1 MPSKS
6 KSAICVEN
14 LVVRTARDE
23 HLLNDDGSTFLGHG
37 TADLVFPTALPGSR
51 PSIVTLKD
59 FRIKV
64 TPDGDFALWPATRKY
79 VVNGVEK
86 SAVTYW
92 LDDGTYAVLLQG
104 RFPGG
109 ALPSL
114 SLVDVGTSCTFVIV
128 PCAAVDICS
137 P

>member
-92 LDDGTYAVLLQG
+92 LDDGTYAVLLQEVFTL
-104 RFPGG
+104 RSVLARYDRAQVLRKDAP
-109 ALPSL
+109 PEWTPPKS
-114 SLVDVGTSCTFVIV
+114 
-128 PCAAVDICS
+128 
-137 P
+137 

>member
-92 LDDGTYAVLLQG
+92 LDDGTYAVLLQEVFTL
-104 RFPGG
+104 RSVQARYDRAQVLRKDAP
-109 ALPSL
+109 PEWTPPKS
-114 SLVDVGTSCTFVIV
+114 
-128 PCAAVDICS
+128 
-137 P
+137 